1 MLRQERLKLERDIQ
15 RLLEKD
21 GDHCTLCRRPF
32 VHGEKTYYG
41 RGSKKRTVVLGDCC
55 ADELRTGVAMGLY
68 TDRAYD
74 VLSGAPTGTANPLP
88 TGDLT
93 KMIDGLQ
100 SFITEID
107 KTATDV
113 ANRAGVLSKAAGV
126 YLKDTAWKRDDA
138 AWFEANP
145 TRSHRLRPLL
155 EGEREA
161 MPPERASEP
170 MPEGHE
176 LQVVVRQVEPGQR
189 IRSFFGRNLAVPI
202 PDDEAVIHALFDT
215 LYSDG
220 DPGGVISVE
229 QVAGIARRY
238 DGGSGAA

>member
-15 RLLEKD
+15 RLLAKD

-32 VHGEKTYYG
+32 AHGDKTYYG
-41 RGSKKRTVVLGDCC
+41 RGPKKKTVILGDCC
-55 ADELRTGVAMGLY
+55 TDALRTGVAMGLY

-74 VLSGAPTGTANPLP
+74 VLSGAPTGTATPLP
-88 TGDLT
+88 SGDLT
-93 KMIDGLQ
+93 EMIDGLQ
-100 SFITEID
+100 SFITATD
-107 KTATDV
+107 MTATDV
-113 ANRAGVLSKAAGV
+113 ANRAGVPPKAAGV

-145 TRSHRLRPLL
+145 TRSHRLRVLL

-161 MPPERASEP
+161 MPAERALEP

-189 IRSFFGRNLAVPI
+189 VRSFFGRNLAMPI
-202 PDDEAVIHALFDT
+202 PNDEAIIHALFDT
-215 LYSDG
+215 LNSG
-220 DPGGVISVE
+220 GNPGGVISVE
-229 QVAGIARRY
+229 QVAEIARRY
-238 DGGSGAA
+238 NSGSGAA

>member
-41 RGSKKRTVVLGDCC
+41 RGPKKRTVVLGDCC
-55 ADELRTGVAMGLY
+55 RDQLRTGIAMGLY

-74 VLSGAPTGTANPLP
+74 VLTGSPTGDRTPRS

-100 SFITEID
+100 SFIVRAD
-107 KTATDV
+107 ATATDV
-113 ANRAGVLSKAAGV
+113 ANRAGVPSKAAGV

-155 EGEREA
+155 DGEREA
-161 MPPERASEP
+161 MPTERAFGP
-170 MPEGHE
+170 MPAGHE

-215 LYSDG
+215 LQSG
-220 DPGGVISVE
+220 GEPGGVISVE
-229 QVAGIARRY
+229 HVAGITRRY
-238 DGGSGAA
+238 GEGSGTA